1 MIAYLPGYL
10 TDIDRQPDREERS
23 WEKQNSLRYGS
34 WDEEALC
41 LGKHNLYIK
50 L

>member
-1 MIAYLPGYL
+1 MIVHLLGYL
-10 TDIDRQPDREERS
+10 TDIDRQPDREEKS
-23 WEKQNSLRYGS
+23 QEKQSSLRYGS